1 MRRNSRTRRE
11 VLYAQSSEIS
21 LTPLIDTALT
31 LLIIFMVATPMIQ
44 NAIKVDLPR
53 GDAKEDNIPRQEL
66 VVYLD
71 KNNNYYC
78 DDTLCDK
85 KKLIAEVAKKVG
97 ARKDQIVFIK
107 ADQAVSYG
115 IVIDLV
121 DTIKHIEGVGYVAMA
136 MEKRT

>member
-1 MRRNSRTRRE
+1 MRRKNRFGRYN
-11 VLYAQSSEIS
+11 LYTQGAEIS

-44 NAIKVDLPR
+44 NAIKVDLPK
-53 GDAKEDNIPRQEL
+53 GNAQEEQSSVQEL

-71 KNNNYYC
+71 KAGRYYC
-78 DDTLCDK
+78 DEKPYDQK
-85 KKLIAEVAKKVG
+85 QLIEQVAQKVG
-97 ARKDQIVFIK
+97 EKKDQTVFIK

-115 IVIDLV
+115 TVIDLV
-121 DTIKHIEGVGYVAMA
+121 DRIKHIEGVGYVAMA

>member
-1 MRRNSRTRRE
+1 MRRNSRARRQA
-11 VLYAQSSEIS
+11 LYTQSSEIS

-44 NAIKVDLPR
+44 NAIKVDLPK
-53 GDAKEDNIPRQEL
+53 GDTKEETAPTQEL

-78 DDTLCDK
+78 NDSLCDQK
-85 KKLIAEVAKKVG
+85 NLITEVTKKVAG
-97 ARKDQIVFIK
+97 RKDQTVFIK

-121 DTIKHIEGVGYVAMA
+121 DKIKQIEGVGYVAMA

>member
-1 MRRNSRTRRE
+1 MRRNSHARRQA
-11 VLYAQSSEIS
+11 LYTQSSEIS

-44 NAIKVDLPR
+44 NAIKVDLPK
-53 GDAKEDNIPRQEL
+53 GDAKEENIPTQEL

-78 DDTLCDK
+78 DDTRCDK
-85 KKLIAEVAKKVG
+85 KDLIAHVTKKVG
-97 ARKDQIVFIK
+97 GRKDQTVFIK
-107 ADQAVSYG
+107 ADQSVSYG

-121 DTIKHIEGVGYVAMA
+121 DTIKHVEGVGYVAMA